1 MLQVFNFLRSK
12 VVQLVA
18 VLGLVLLAFTK
29 LRGDIREDAQEDLT
43 REMEKADEDRAKVI
57 RDRVADV
64 PTRVQ
69 PTLSDTRGYR
79 D

>member
-1 MLQVFNFLRSK
+1 MLPVFNFLRSK
-12 VVQLVA
+12 LVQIVA
-18 VLGLVLLAFTK
+18 VLGLLLLGYSK
-29 LRGDIREDAQEDLT
+29 LRSNIREDAQEDLT

-64 PTRVQ
+64 PARVQ